1 MVKRLQYILIQVTQR
16 EYCKNINLKKRTIP
30 NNLVQ
35 IPLKPFPK
43 SELSKFAYVPAFLLS
58 NVMSLAPKIDEV
70 REVVQQENYDLVC
83 LVETWLQDH
92 IHDNVVH
99 VPWYNLIRRD
109 RSGRIHGGVC
119 IYVKDTIQFSRLDE

>member
-1 MVKRLQYILIQVTQR
+1 MLNQKGL
-16 EYCKNINLKKRTIP
+16 NLHT
-30 NNLVQ
+30 
-35 IPLKPFPK
+35 FH
-43 SELSKFAYVPAFLLS
+43 SFLLS

-99 VPWYNLIRRD
+99 VPEYNLIRRD
-109 RSGRIHGGVC
+109 RRERIHGGVC
-119 IYVKDTIQFSRLDE
+119 ICERHHSVLTAGRII